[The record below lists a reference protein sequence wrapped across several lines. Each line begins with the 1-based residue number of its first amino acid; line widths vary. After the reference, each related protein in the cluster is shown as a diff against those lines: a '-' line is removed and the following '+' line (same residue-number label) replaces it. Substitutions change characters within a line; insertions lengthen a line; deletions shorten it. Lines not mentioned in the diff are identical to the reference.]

1 MRADDE
7 KRGDCARP
15 RKPGYS
21 DRIMMTL
28 DLRLA
33 RAAGRDAGDRA
44 MRAAGRDAWD
54 ASDWD
59 IAAETTSR
67 LLQAAHQAGGLD
79 AAANDAAIGMMVSGA
94 KRRARV

>member
-1 MRADDE
+1 
-7 KRGDCARP
+7 
-15 RKPGYS
+15 
-21 DRIMMTL
+21 MTL